1 MIKYKKYILLF
12 ALFAFVISLAVNE
25 DETRKN
31 MSLDLKDKKFVYHR
45 ALNTEV
51 AFREFLAL
59 NEESTYTLSAEG
71 DVCWAYINDEFV
83 IYIHHPDVQGKSL
96 SNETIVELLKKDELL
111 TLDKLFSIN
120 SDINFILELKTG
132 NGVLEDFFHAFRA
145 ILEKHNVQ
153 NAIVDA
159 FSVEQL
165 KALKK
170 AMPKIKTSLHT
181 KFVMGDYVLET
192 TFEKPYLRIHN
203 LNNLD
208 FIDFITISYTTTH
221 VNLFNLDID
230 KSYSNIYASGKKL
243 NLGSIKSMEAFDK
256 AINSQTNYIYLRS
269 SEVLENYEKVL
280 NNYEKK

>member
-1 MIKYKKYILLF
+1 MGMVFVVLTVLATLF
-12 ALFAFVISLAVNE
+12 VREFNSN
-25 DETRKN
+25 TNRKI
-31 MSLDLKDKKFVYHR
+31 DLKNKKFVYHR
-45 ALNTEV
+45 ALNTQV
-51 AFREFLAL
+51 AFREFLEL
-59 NEESTYTLSAEG
+59 NEESKYTLSAEG

-132 NGVLEDFFHAFRA
+132 NGVLEDFFHAFRV
-145 ILEKHNVQ
+145 ILEKHSVQ

-170 AMPKIKTSLHT
+170 AMPEIKTSLHT

-192 TFEKPYLRIHN
+192 TFEKPYLRMHN
-203 LNNLD
+203 LNDLD
-208 FIDFITISYTTTH
+208 FIDYVTISYTTTH

-230 KSYSNIYASGKKL
+230 KTYSNIYAAGKKL

-269 SEVLENYEKVL
+269 SEVLKNYEKVL
-280 NNYEKK
+280 HNYEKK